1 MRRIFLVTLMIL
13 LCGCT
18 LDLSRLLPVSLPTPA
33 PASPVTVG
41 DATRGAQIFK
51 QGINDAPPCLSCH
64 SLGQS
69 AFSLG
74 PKMIGISQRAG
85 QRVPGLSA
93 EDYLRQSILDPS
105 AFLVSGYRNIMYPD
119 FKNKLGDQDLAD
131 LIAYLET
138 L

>member
-1 MRRIFLVTLMIL
+1 MRRMLIVTLMIL
-13 LCGCT
+13 LSGCT
-18 LDLSRLLPVSLPTPA
+18 LDLSRLLPVSLPKPTLETT
-33 PASPVTVG
+33 VTAG

-51 QGINDAPPCLSCH
+51 QGINDAPPCSSCH

-74 PKMIGISQRAG
+74 PKMTGISQRAG

-93 EDYLRQSILDPS
+93 EDYIRQSILDPS
-105 AFLVSGYRNIMYPD
+105 AFVVSGYRNIMYPD
-119 FKNKLGDQDLAD
+119 FKNKLSDHDLAD
-131 LIAYLET
+131 MIAYLET